1 MEEQT
6 IVSLNKIWGAV
17 VGVVVVTLILTIAA
31 YNITDR
37 IELGHV
43 GYTQTLTPTK

>member
-1 MEEQT
+1 MNES
-6 IVSLNKIWGAV
+6 IHVCKIITTAIATVLVAV
-17 VGVVVVTLILTIAA
+17 ILSITA
-31 YNITDR
+31 YNIVDR

>member
-1 MEEQT
+1 MEDNVFYVKLT
-6 IVSLNKIWGAV
+6 TRIVGAV
-17 VGVVVVTLILTIAA
+17 IVLILSITA

-43 GYTQTLTPTK
+43 AYVQSIIPTNQ